1 MASDR
6 TTTLNTH
13 IGTAAAIE
21 KRGTPWRR
29 ADGVGLALKSFTGI
43 VLAALY
49 FPIVVLIIFSFND
62 NIVTT
67 LPLREFTLDWYR
79 KALTNGDMLR
89 ATWNSFHV
97 GLLATAL
104 TLVLGT
110 VAAFA
115 IDRTEFPGKNVFR
128 RLVVLP
134 LVLPGII
141 TGISMLNFFRVLGLN
156 LSLETVILGHAT
168 ALMSVVVTQVYARLL
183 RLNRRIEEASSDLG
197 ARPWQTFLYVTLP
210 NIRSALIGSALICF
224 TLSFDEIPVTFFL
237 TGRENTLPMYIYSTL
252 RKGITPE
259 INAIGTIII
268 VTSLVIILL
277 SIWLLR
283 EDSSAIRSR

>member
-1 MASDR
+1 MSIAQPASEEIRVLADA
-6 TTTLNTH
+6 
-13 IGTAAAIE
+13 GDE
-21 KRGTPWRR
+21 KPPRR
-29 ADGVGLALKSFTGI
+29 RDGVAWALKGFTGL

-79 KALTNGDMLR
+79 KALTNEDMLR

-97 GLLATAL
+97 AFFATAL
-104 TLVLGT
+104 TLIIGT
-110 VAAFA
+110 IAAFA

-134 LVLPGII
+134 LILPGII
-141 TGISMLNFFRVLGLN
+141 TGISMLNLFRVLGFN

-168 ALMSVVVTQVYARLL
+168 ALISVVVTQVYARLL
-183 RLNRRIEEASSDLG
+183 RLNRRIEEASGDLG
-197 ARPWQTFLYVTLP
+197 ARPWQTFLYIVLP

-259 INAIGTIII
+259 INAIGTLIIAA
-268 VTSLVIILL
+268 SLTIILL
-277 SIWLLR
+277 SVWLLR
-283 EDSSAIRSR
+283 DEGREEKR